1 MKTQN
6 TPTGAGTPAAL
17 PMLSSMLDSLL
28 DLGSANRKPK
38 ARRKIIA
45 VMPNGAERTIYKSA
59 HSGWNLPDGRCFT
72 SHLSSAKDAWIA
84 AGATIKTI
92 NA

>member
-1 MKTQN
+1 MTN
-6 TPTGAGTPAAL
+6 THTTIGAGTPAAL

-45 VMPNGAERTIYKSA
+45 VMPDGAERTIYKSA

-84 AGATIKTI
+84 TGATIKTLI
-92 NA
+92 A

>member
-1 MKTQN
+1 MTN
-6 TPTGAGTPAAL
+6 THTTIGAGTPASL

-45 VMPNGAERTIYKSA
+45 VMPDGAERTIYKSA
-59 HSGWNLPDGRCFT
+59 HSGWNLPDGHCFT
-72 SHLSSAKDAWIA
+72 SHLSSAKHAWIA
-84 AGATIKTI
+84 TGATIKTVI
-92 NA
+92 A

>member
-1 MKTQN
+1 MKPHTTQM
-6 TPTGAGTPAAL
+6 GAGTPAAL

-28 DLGSANRKPK
+28 DLGSANRNPK

-45 VMPNGAERTIYKSA
+45 VMPDGAERTIYKSA
-59 HSGWNLPDGRCFT
+59 HSGWNLPDGCSFT
-72 SHLSSAKDAWIA
+72 SHLSSAKRAWMA

-92 NA
+92 NE

>member
-1 MKTQN
+1 MRTQN
-6 TPTGAGTPAAL
+6 TTTGAGTPAAL

-38 ARRKIIA
+38 TRRKIIA
-45 VMPNGAERTIYKSA
+45 VMPDGSERTIYNSRY
-59 HSGWNLPDGRCFT
+59 SGWNLPDGRCFT
-72 SHLSSAKDAWIA
+72 SHLASAKHAWIA